1 MLNETF
7 SVIFKHRAGVSNTIF
22 FLNRLWVP
30 ETCAEDLEATVFVQF
45 GDQDEQRHVAEELF
59 DLYNDMEAPFGEID
73 VEGIFVA
80 VQEIFG
86 IIGHYGAANVCDLEW
101 VSDVLSA

>member
-1 MLNETF
+1 MQDFLA
-7 SVIFKHRAGVSNTIF
+7 RVSNTIF
-22 FLNRLWVP
+22 FLNREWVP

-59 DLYNDMEAPFGEID
+59 DLYNDMEAPFGELD
-73 VEGIFVA
+73 VEDIFVA

>member
-1 MLNETF
+1 MIEGEKSWDFLE
-7 SVIFKHRAGVSNTIF
+7 GVSNTIF
-22 FLNRLWVP
+22 FIYWLLVS

-59 DLYNDMEAPFGEID
+59 DLYNDMEAPFGELD
-73 VEGIFVA
+73 VEDIFVA

>member
-1 MLNETF
+1 MNEGERDF
-7 SVIFKHRAGVSNTIF
+7 LAGVSNTIF
-22 FLNRLWVP
+22 FINREWVP

-59 DLYNDMEAPFGEID
+59 DLYNDMAAPFGELD
-73 VEGIFVA
+73 VEDIFVA

-86 IIGHYGAANVCDLEW
+86 IIGHYGAANVCDL
-101 VSDVLSA
+101 VSDVLSPEA

>member
-1 MLNETF
+1 MRDFLA
-7 SVIFKHRAGVSNTIF
+7 RVSNTIF
-22 FLNRLWVP
+22 FLNREWVP